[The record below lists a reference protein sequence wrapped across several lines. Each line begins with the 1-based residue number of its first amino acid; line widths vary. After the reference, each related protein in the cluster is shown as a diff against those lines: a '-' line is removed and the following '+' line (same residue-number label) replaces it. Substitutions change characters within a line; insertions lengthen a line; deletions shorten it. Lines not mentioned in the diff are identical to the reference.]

1 MTFKQKTDWLISM
14 HAGIVPSDLE
24 NEMNPFF
31 SWFLWS
37 NFENTDIFDTHR
49 PSLQS
54 AIASI
59 TRPSLQLGRT
69 RFRLGIHTGS
79 SRKHRMKDMNLES

>member
-37 NFENTDIFDTHR
+37 NFENTDIFDAHR
-49 PSLQS
+49 PSPQS
-54 AIASI
+54 RGHRFNSGALDFASAFTPDHQESIA
-59 TRPSLQLGRT
+59 
-69 RFRLGIHTGS
+69 
-79 SRKHRMKDMNLES
+79 